1 MEPEVKSEDVKESN
15 IDVEKDI
22 LKIEMYAKVENFNG
36 IIGATEKRLRESKS
50 RLAELTLTEV
60 EQGKG
65 KN

>member
-1 MEPEVKSEDVKESN
+1 MEPEVKSENVKESN

-22 LKIEMYAKVENFNG
+22 LKIEMYAKEENFNG

>member
-22 LKIEMYAKVENFNG
+22 LKIEMYAKEENFNG